1 MIVLDESSDEEGL
14 NVSVE
19 EAEASDEESSDA
31 DDEEEEE
38 EDEGMDDDDEVSVKK
53 INTLVLDAYK

>member
-19 EAEASDEESSDA
+19 EASDEESSDA

-38 EDEGMDDDDEVSVKK
+38 EDEGMDDDDEVSVMK
-53 INTLVLDAYK
+53 ISTLVLGAYK